1 MKIMKKIKKFL
12 SVLLSSLMLAG
23 GKFTGNK
30 ASAINENKIVYPN
43 DNRRFIYIST
53 ENIPAVLKLL
63 GPVNTK

>member
-1 MKIMKKIKKFL
+1 
-12 SVLLSSLMLAG
+12 MLAG

-30 ASAINENKIVYPN
+30 ASAINENKIVYTN